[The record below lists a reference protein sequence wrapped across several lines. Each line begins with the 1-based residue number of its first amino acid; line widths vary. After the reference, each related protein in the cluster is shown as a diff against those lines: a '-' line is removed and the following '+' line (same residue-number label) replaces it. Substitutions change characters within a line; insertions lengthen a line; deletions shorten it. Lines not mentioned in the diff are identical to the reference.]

1 MEQPFRLLLVED
13 GRADA
18 MITRALISEA
28 ARLSGQTFLVDHAVD
43 FGHALRFLESQGDEP
58 FDAVVLDLGLPD
70 ASGVELV
77 VELEKRFPGI
87 AIIVNTGAEGEFV
100 AEESLA
106 SGAQEFL
113 RKGHVTPHTMALTL
127 RNAVVRARLRREL
140 AESEAEH
147 RALFDF
153 SPCPIWVL
161 EAHTLRI
168 LRANQSAC
176 DLHGWPLPALLGM
189 NFPALMPDESVE
201 DLRQAP
207 AQQPVRPAVSGARR
221 SLHSGSNPSAKS
233 GRFSTT
239 TKPRLPAATA
249 RPPLLRIAIAGFPDN
264 AGVVRLVETALVRNR
279 IPVQGRGRC
288 RRNRLP

>member
-201 DLRQAP
+201 DLRQAFQVAP
-207 AQQPVRPAVSGARR
+207 AAVSHRLWRHRAR
-221 SLHSGSNPSAKS
+221 SGQ
-233 GRFSTT
+233 
-239 TKPRLPAATA
+239 
-249 RPPLLRIAIAGFPDN
+249 PLLLQLTAHAISVRSGNAIIVTAQDVTAWRMGLQNAAQAAGKS
-264 AGVVRLVETALVRNR
+264 
-279 IPVQGRGRC
+279 
-288 RRNRLP
+288 